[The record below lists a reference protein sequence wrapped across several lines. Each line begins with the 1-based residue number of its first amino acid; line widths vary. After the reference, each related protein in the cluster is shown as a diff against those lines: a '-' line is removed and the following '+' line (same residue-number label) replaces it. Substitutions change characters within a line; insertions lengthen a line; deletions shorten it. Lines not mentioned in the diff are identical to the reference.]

1 MPRIRRV
8 LIANR
13 GEIAVRIARGA
24 RASGIVPLGIY
35 SDADAGAMHVDVMD
49 DAMRI
54 GPGPA
59 TESYLSIDRVLA
71 AAHALGADAVHPG
84 YGFLSERATFAAAVR
99 DAGLTF
105 VGPTPEAIAAMG
117 DKTEA
122 KRRARAHDVPVVPGY
137 DGDDL
142 SLATLR
148 AEAARIGTPL
158 LVKASAGGGGRGM
171 RVVADLATFDD
182 ALDAARREALAAFG
196 DDRVLLERYVARP
209 RHIEFQIVA
218 DVFGTTLHLGERECS
233 IQRRHQKIVEEA
245 PSIALDDALRERM
258 GDAAIRVAKS
268 VAYTNAGTVEFLLD
282 EDGAFYFLEM
292 NARLQVEHPVTEF
305 VHGLDLVRLQFAL
318 AAGEPLPFAQT
329 DVRARGW
336 AIEVRV
342 NAEDPATGYLP
353 AIGTLSAFDVPVH
366 DGIRVDT
373 GVGAG
378 SDVSIYYDSMLAKI
392 IAYAPTRIE
401 AIDRLAGTLA
411 RTQIAGVPT
420 NVSLARAILA
430 DDAFRSG
437 ATTTAFLGDRPEL
450 LAPRD
455 LRAPN
460 DALALAFGALVATQ
474 RAWRIGS
481 VGIAVALVD
490 GAHLAHAT
498 ASRTGDG
505 RTWSIRGDVA
515 FDGTI
520 DVANGHVV
528 LASAMRRIAGRVH
541 IATSS
546 VEVDLA
552 GERYA
557 FALAPPPAL
566 DRAHDARVTSAGA
579 VLSPMP
585 GKILDVVVAV
595 GDSVLARDLLVVL
608 EAMKMEHRIEATHA
622 GIVRRIAVVPGEL
635 VAGGATLVELATHVD
650 SESTVGTP

>member
-24 RASGIVPLGIY
+24 RASGIVPVGIY
-35 SDADAGAMHVDVMD
+35 SDADARAMHVDAMD

-59 TESYLSIDRVLA
+59 SESYLSIERVLA

-105 VGPTPEAIAAMG
+105 IGPTPEAIAAMG

-171 RVVADLATFDD
+171 RVVTDLATFDD
-182 ALDAARREALAAFG
+182 ALDAARREALASFG

-233 IQRRHQKIVEEA
+233 IQRRHQKIIEEA
-245 PSIALDDALRERM
+245 PSVALDDALRVSM
-258 GDAAIRVAKS
+258 GAAAIRIAKS
-268 VAYTNAGTVEFLLD
+268 VGYTNAGTVEFLLD
-282 EDGAFYFLEM
+282 ENGAFYFLEM
-292 NARLQVEHPVTEF
+292 NARLQVEHPVTEC
-305 VHGLDLVRLQFAL
+305 VHGVDLVRLQFAI
-318 AAGEPLPFAQT
+318 AAGEALPFAQH

-336 AIEVRV
+336 AIEVRI

-353 AIGTLSAFDVPVH
+353 TTGTLTRFDVPSN

-373 GVGAG
+373 GVRAG

-401 AIDRLAGTLA
+401 AIDRLSAALA

-420 NVSLARAILA
+420 NVPLARAILA
-430 DDAFRSG
+430 EDAFRSG
-437 ATTTAFLGDRPEL
+437 ATTTAFLGDRSSL
-450 LAPRD
+450 LAPHD

-460 DALALAFGALVATQ
+460 NALALAIGALVATQ
-474 RAWRIGS
+474 RAWRIGG
-481 VGIAVALVD
+481 VGIVIALVD
-490 GAHLAHAT
+490 GAHLARAT

-515 FDGTI
+515 FDGAIAVT
-520 DVANGHVV
+520 GERVV
-528 LASAMRRIAGRVH
+528 LAGATQRVAGRVRFAVAS
-541 IATSS
+541 I
-546 VEVDLA
+546 EVDFEA
-552 GERYA
+552 QQYT
-557 FALAPPPAL
+557 FTVAPPPAL
-566 DRAHDARVTSAGA
+566 DRARDARGTSAGA

-585 GKILDVVVAV
+585 GKILDVAVAV
-595 GDSVLARDLLVVL
+595 GDAVVARDLLVVL

-622 GIVRRIAVVPGEL
+622 GIVHRIAIAPGDL
-635 VAGGATLVELATHVD
+635 VAGGATLVELAAHAE